1 MGFLGYEKLQMKEF
15 SGLSSFQFLTYF
27 RRTIFYTFVA
37 IYLRTNIGMTTVET
51 SLMATIGMVL
61 NTGAQS
67 FVWGPLLDRIKRSS
81 GFVVIGEIIAG
92 FGHILIFIWHRYALE
107 GDQKLAG
114 YSIIIGLALVEIFWS
129 MSNVGWSVLI
139 SEYTSDH
146 ERKKLMG
153 QLSIIGGLGGIFG
166 ASISGFL
173 YQGGKGFSEGSL
185 FYIAAAVMI
194 ISSLLVFFTIKD
206 KKSVRLEKSSNNNQ
220 MEENG
225 FDSQIKRV
233 YIIFLIALA
242 FINFGRNS
250 MAVITGFYLVDPG
263 AFAATD
269 QQVAFYRNVSSLAT
283 ITAGLALSTF
293 ASKFKDTK
301 VMLTGTIFAL
311 ISMLWLVIA
320 PSYNLVLISGM
331 LNGAAM
337 VIIQS
342 AGYSIVASI
351 IPVHMRGKL
360 FAYFNATFFLSWGI
374 SATFI
379 TAPISDYLI
388 SQGSRTADAY
398 RVSYIIGAMILTIG
412 IGILLYTFKLLKK
425 IKE

>member
-1 MGFLGYEKLQMKEF
+1 
-15 SGLSSFQFLTYF
+15 
-27 RRTIFYTFVA
+27 
-37 IYLRTNIGMTTVET
+37 
-51 SLMATIGMVL
+51 
-61 NTGAQS
+61 
-67 FVWGPLLDRIKRSS
+67 
-81 GFVVIGEIIAG
+81 
-92 FGHILIFIWHRYALE
+92 
-107 GDQKLAG
+107 
-114 YSIIIGLALVEIFWS
+114 
-129 MSNVGWSVLI
+129 
-139 SEYTSDH
+139 
-146 ERKKLMG
+146 
-153 QLSIIGGLGGIFG
+153 
-166 ASISGFL
+166 
-173 YQGGKGFSEGSL
+173 
-185 FYIAAAVMI
+185 
-194 ISSLLVFFTIKD
+194 
-206 KKSVRLEKSSNNNQ
+206 
-220 MEENG
+220 
-225 FDSQIKRV
+225 
-233 YIIFLIALA
+233 
-242 FINFGRNS
+242 

-342 AGYSIVASI
+342 TGYAIVASI

-388 SQGSRTADAY
+388 SQGSSTADAY
-398 RVSYIIGAMILTIG
+398 RVSYIIGALILTIG